1 MKNKIFMYLFIF
13 TLLLVLFMYVNSKN
27 ILDVNSEKLE
37 ASIAKTEKLQDSIS
51 VMTDKI
57 YELAHFNLENNQD
70 AIDYFLRDNLEVD
83 ELVPFIQNELY
94 KLNEVEGEH
103 PLIPY
108 TASEGKKMLL
118 NTVKMLNHKWIIADF
133 SDGNYWGEIILAY
146 EITPERELKF
156 KLIDHFL
163 YPLQ

>member
-27 ILDVNSEKLE
+27 ILDNNAGKLE
-37 ASIAKTEKLQDSIS
+37 SCIATTEKYQDSLS

-70 AIDYFLRDNLEVD
+70 SIDYFLRENLEVD

-108 TASEGKKMLL
+108 VASEGKKMLL
-118 NTVKMLNHKWIIADF
+118 NTIKMLNHKWIIADF
-133 SDGNYWGEIILAY
+133 SDGNYWGEIILYY
-146 EITPERELKF
+146 EITPEKELKF